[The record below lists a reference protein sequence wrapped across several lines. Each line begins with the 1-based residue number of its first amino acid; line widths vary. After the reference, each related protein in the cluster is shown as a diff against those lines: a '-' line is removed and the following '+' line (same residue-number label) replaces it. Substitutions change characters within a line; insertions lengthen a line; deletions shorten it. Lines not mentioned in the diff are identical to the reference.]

1 MYQVDTASALREAT
15 EPGVITRS
23 ILVSLAIDQGPK
35 KEAGRLFHKDGI
47 ELDGLKEIRIE
58 FLNILNIDHLWLLKN
73 LVKLSLSHN
82 VIEKIENLDELVHL
96 KELDLSFNCIKVM
109 ENLDNL
115 DQLEILLLYSNEI
128 SIVQGIN
135 NLKKLKILNIG
146 KNKIKD
152 WKHVIYLRDFK
163 SLRSL
168 NTYDNPC
175 TEMDGYLDYLFAFVP
190 QLIYYQYRMISVSD
204 RQSAIDKHYRII
216 SNLEENEAKVQT
228 ELALQREFNDKL
240 ALLSVSYVEYLDEDY
255 LFQQMFSSDEAG
267 RMLSTINE
275 DTQNAFEEY
284 KKTFSTICH
293 ELYELGLQEH
303 DKRTEEIR
311 LFELVVNE
319 GKENK
324 QNVAR
329 KIVDEVLESKME
341 IFANIKNVMK
351 ALIEEQ
357 EGEADAT
364 DGIAAKATELYNEFN
379 DLLFK
384 ARNQLMSKEVIL
396 HDQMQ
401 DINEVFR
408 INMMDMVNL
417 FLENARG
424 YFSLLRNSQAEYNDT
439 INGLILNYLSG
450 FADEAHIPANLKD
463 LCGDKDTLIT
473 TLTTSHDIH
482 LQVIDN
488 REELMINRLNN
499 WFKDY
504 INQLVVEENKRNRQ
518 QILEISHFFEFLQQE
533 FNLLSPSQEIDLADI
548 DLDDATLED

>member
-1 MYQVDTASALREAT
+1 MYKVDIAVALREAT
-15 EPGVITRS
+15 EPGVITQS
-23 ILVSLAIDQGPK
+23 ILISLAIDQGPK
-35 KEAGRLFHKDGI
+35 REAGKLFLKDGI
-47 ELDGLKEIRIE
+47 ELDELKEIRIE

-82 VIEKIENLDELVHL
+82 IIERIVNLDELAHL
-96 KELDLSFNCIKVM
+96 KELDLSFNRIKVM

-128 SIVQGIN
+128 SIVRGIN
-135 NLKKLKILNIG
+135 NLKKLTILNIG

-152 WKHVIYLRDFK
+152 WEHVIYLRDFK

-175 TEMDGYLDYLFAFVP
+175 TEIDGYLDYLFAFVP
-190 QLIYYQYRMISVSD
+190 QLIYYQYRMILESV

-228 ELALQREFNDKL
+228 ELELQREFRDRV
-240 ALLSVSYVEYLDEDY
+240 ALLSVSYVEYLDKDY
-255 LFQQMFSSDEAG
+255 LFQQMFSRDEAG

-275 DTQNAFEEY
+275 DTQKAFEEY
-284 KKTFSTICH
+284 KKTFSATCH

-324 QNVAR
+324 QNAAR
-329 KIVDEVLESKME
+329 KIVDEVLKKKTE

-351 ALIEEQ
+351 ALIEER
-357 EGEADAT
+357 EEDADAT
-364 DGIAAKATELYNEFN
+364 DDVAAKATELFNEFN
-379 DLLFK
+379 YLLSK
-384 ARNQLMSKEVIL
+384 TRNQLMSKEVIL
-396 HDQMQ
+396 HDQME

-408 INMMDMVNL
+408 INMVDMVNL
-417 FLENARG
+417 FLETARG
-424 YFSLLRNSQAEYNDT
+424 YFSLLRNSQTDYNNT
-439 INGLILNYLSG
+439 MNELISYYLSG
-450 FADEAHIPANLKD
+450 FADEAHIPADLKD
-463 LCGDKDTLIT
+463 LCDKDILTT
-473 TLTTSHDIH
+473 TLSASHDIH
-482 LQVIDN
+482 LQVIDD
-488 REELMINRLNN
+488 REKLMINRLDN
-499 WFKDY
+499 WLKDY
-504 INQLVVEENKRNRQ
+504 INQLIVDENKRNRQ

-533 FNLLSPSQEIDLADI
+533 FNLLGPSQELDLADI
-548 DLDDATLED
+548 DLDATLED